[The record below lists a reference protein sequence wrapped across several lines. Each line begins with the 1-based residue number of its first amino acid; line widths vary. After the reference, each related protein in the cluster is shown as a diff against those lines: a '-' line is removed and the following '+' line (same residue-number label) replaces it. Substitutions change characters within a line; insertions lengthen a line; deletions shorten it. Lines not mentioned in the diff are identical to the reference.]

1 MFEMPALTAVTD
13 AAVKFACLVL
23 VAEVVTRRINHSAAS
38 SAHRVWLAVLATGL
52 ALPFIAWTTPATVRI
67 EPSAGA
73 FSVVPAPVTSA
84 PVIAGVVVTMALGTL
99 WGMVRLIAG
108 IATIRRLIS
117 GSTVILEG
125 ESIETGARRLHRL
138 AGMQTRRAAR
148 CRFAE
153 NHALAVPVTVG
164 HWRPWILL
172 PADWRTWPAPR
183 LAAVMAHEGAH
194 IDRGDYAIG
203 LAGAVFRA
211 LWWWHPA
218 AWMAI
223 SRLHLTAEI
232 ASDARAVA
240 DGRADYA
247 SHLLDLAQA
256 AGGRRIR
263 FGWTLGAT
271 SRLRERVDAL
281 LDDTP
286 GTPRIGV
293 AVRVTLAAIAIA
305 ATCAAAPVRF
315 SFARSAGAPSVPF
328 FDHDLNH
335 GVGHGH
341 GH

>member
-1 MFEMPALTAVTD
+1 MFEMTALTAIAD
-13 AAVKFACLVL
+13 PAIKFAGLVL
-23 VAEVVTRRINHSAAS
+23 VAEAVTRRIHRSAAS
-38 SAHRVWLAVLATGL
+38 SAHCVWLAVLATGL
-52 ALPFIAWTTPATVRI
+52 ALPFIAWMTPATVRL
-67 EPSAGA
+67 EPSAGIA
-73 FSVVPAPVTSA
+73 SIVPAFVTSA
-84 PVIAGVVVTMALGTL
+84 PVIAGAAVAMALGTS
-99 WGMVRLIAG
+99 WGIGRLVVG
-108 IATIRRLIS
+108 VTTIRRLIAAS
-117 GSTVILEG
+117 SEIVDGEG
-125 ESIETGARRLHRL
+125 VEAGARRLRVL
-138 AGMQTRRAAR
+138 ASMQTRRAGR

-172 PADWRTWPAPR
+172 PNDWRTWPAPR

-203 LAGAVFRA
+203 VAGAVFRA

-218 AWMAI
+218 AWIVI

-232 ASDARAVA
+232 ASDARAA
-240 DGRADYA
+240 AIDSRADYA

-256 AGGRRIR
+256 AGGQRVR

-281 LDDTP
+281 LDDVP
-286 GTPRIGV
+286 GTRRIGV
-293 AVRVTLAAIAIA
+293 TVRVALAAIAIA
-305 ATCAAAPVRF
+305 ATCAAAPVRI
-315 SFARSAGAPSVPF
+315 SFTRSGDQRSASP

-341 GH
+341 